1 MKMNMNS
8 RGSIS
13 NGIAAGLQDL
23 GSQPPYIGSA
33 SLAAHMT
40 CERRVRED
48 YIHECKVSRSRIL
61 TILLKF
67 SNYRVINN
75 LFIKNS
81 LCSILQLINS
91 QTNYI
96 ISDKTPALMFNK

>member
-13 NGIAAGLQDL
+13 NKIAAGLQDL
-23 GSQPPYIGSA
+23 GSQPLLIGLA

-40 CERRVRED
+40 CEHRVRED

-61 TILLKF
+61 TGSPPFISFGPSKLRFLLVRAAIRAAA
-67 SNYRVINN
+67 S
-75 LFIKNS
+75 
-81 LCSILQLINS
+81 C
-91 QTNYI
+91 
-96 ISDKTPALMFNK
+96 